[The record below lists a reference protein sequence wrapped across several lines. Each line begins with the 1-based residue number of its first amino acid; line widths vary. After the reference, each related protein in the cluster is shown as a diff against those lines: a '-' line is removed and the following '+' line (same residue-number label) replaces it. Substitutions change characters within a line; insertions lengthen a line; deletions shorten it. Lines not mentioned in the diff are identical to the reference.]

1 MTIPCFDQ
9 ADVVVR
15 DLPIVGNARS
25 ELQWKE
31 QTTTHYRQIVMK
43 NKYKKN
49 AGEENSAIS
58 EFVA

>member
-15 DLPIVGNARS
+15 HLPIVGNARS
-25 ELQWKE
+25 ELQWKK
-31 QTTTHYRQIVMK
+31 QTTTHYRQIVIK

-49 AGEENSAIS
+49 AEENSAIS